1 MAIGIAI
8 RLRYLVV
15 RLSVCINTWSLDDP
29 VQQWILIEK
38 KKLKWNYNKRHLKR
52 EEEEKKKNWK
62 LLADTFWGRVFSNWL
77 LSVQLLTCHVE
88 HVAKKCPFWQ
98 WHIRLADKHTDRQIA
113 SHIDWHFTWENLCC
127 YGQGKCKRKHK
138 TKRNCMCQWQGVC
151 GSTVSVCCLVCQ
163 SDEKDIKYSL

>member
-52 EEEEKKKNWK
+52 EEEEEKKELKTAYGHVLGESVFK
-62 LLADTFWGRVFSNWL
+62 LTFKCAIVDMPCWTCCKKVSILTVTYKIGR
-77 LSVQLLTCHVE
+77 QTHR
-88 HVAKKCPFWQ
+88 Q
-98 WHIRLADKHTDRQIA
+98 TDR
-113 SHIDWHFTWENLCC
+113 
-127 YGQGKCKRKHK
+127 
-138 TKRNCMCQWQGVC
+138 
-151 GSTVSVCCLVCQ
+151 
-163 SDEKDIKYSL
+163 